1 MNSMF
6 TVEFVDA
13 SGLPGLKEFDSR
25 NQATEF
31 ADSLAHHARVLHRCT
46 IGNES
51 WELPLHGYR

>member
-6 TVEFVDA
+6 TVEFVET
-13 SGLPGLKEFDSR
+13 SGLPGIKEFDSR
-25 NQATEF
+25 DQATEF
-31 ADSLAHHARVLHRCT
+31 ADSLNRHARVLHKCM